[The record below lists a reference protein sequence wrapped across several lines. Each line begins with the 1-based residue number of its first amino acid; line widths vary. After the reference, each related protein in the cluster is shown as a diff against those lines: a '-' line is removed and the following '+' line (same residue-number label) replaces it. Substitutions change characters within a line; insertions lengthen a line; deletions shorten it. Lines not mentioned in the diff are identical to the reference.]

1 MKRATLS
8 LITVSI
14 LLSAGANAG
23 LKGDPKQQIC
33 INITESPYEDI
44 SVETRQY
51 INDTGNGGMEN
62 SSTQNFTIPA
72 NSEPGEYCTNT
83 FEGKITRSGQV
94 GAEIK
99 VKQNG
104 EVQDQFNSYSYFDG
118 DGGSNNWDLYEQS
131 RCSIGSSEGTGVH
144 LRATD
149 KNDNLKST
157 CNMIYNVPDKN
168 IAKVIFTP
176 VLDQNPDQGYPHY
189 DEEAVLAGEEPYDH
203 NDIVFQEADENL
215 YQCKESNWCNGD
227 PDYYSPGTGSN
238 WDQAWNRYN

>member
-1 MKRATLS
+1 MKRATLG

-23 LKGDPKQQIC
+23 LKGHPKQQIC
-33 INITESPYEDI
+33 VNITDSPYENI

-51 INDTGNGGMEN
+51 INDTGNGGMEG
-62 SSTQNFTIPA
+62 SSNQDFTILA
-72 NSEPGEYCTNT
+72 GSEPGEYCTST
-83 FEGKITRSGQV
+83 FSGTITRSGQV

-99 VKQNG
+99 VKKNG
-104 EVQDQFNSYSYFDG
+104 VVQDQFNSYSYFDG
-118 DGGSNNWDLYEQS
+118 DGGSNNWDIYEQS
-131 RCSIGSSEGTGVH
+131 RCSFNSDDGTGVH

-149 KNDNLKST
+149 KNGSLKKS
-157 CNMIYNVPDKN
+157 CSMVKNIPDEN

-189 DEEAVLAGEEPYDH
+189 DEEAVISGTSNYEH

-215 YQCKESNWCNGD
+215 YQCKESNWCND
-227 PDYYSPGTGSN
+227 NPNYYSPGTGSN
-238 WDQAWNRYN
+238 WEEAWNRYN